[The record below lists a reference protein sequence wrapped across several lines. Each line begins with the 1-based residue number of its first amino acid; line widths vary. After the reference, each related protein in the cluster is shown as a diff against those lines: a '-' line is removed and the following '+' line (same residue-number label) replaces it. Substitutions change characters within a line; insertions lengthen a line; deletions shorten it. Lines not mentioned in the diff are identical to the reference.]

1 YRFMVASDNERFG
14 TNNAVCHLLSCH
26 MPEMLMSDLVIKAF
40 TLLISVIVVI
50 CLSLYLEIPPKDVL
64 ESITNTRSVS
74 FQASLSVDFTVQVQ
88 I

>member
-1 YRFMVASDNERFG
+1 MVASDNERFG

-50 CLSLYLEIPPKDVL
+50 CLEIPPKDVL
-64 ESITNTRSVS
+64 EFITNTRSVS